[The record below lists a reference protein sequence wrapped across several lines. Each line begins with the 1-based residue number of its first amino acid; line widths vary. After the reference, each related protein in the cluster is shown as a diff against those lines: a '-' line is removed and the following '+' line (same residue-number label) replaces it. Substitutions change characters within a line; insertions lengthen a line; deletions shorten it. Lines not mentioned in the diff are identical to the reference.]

1 MKCLFVNSFLR
12 DIDVHLSTL
21 VHTDIPCEIVKSVI
35 LSTAIKYSRVV
46 GGKVI
51 LRAAEMVWHLVTCKN
66 NVIVNVSELRRDLTR
81 IRCSSD
87 EKNNKKKGKSNNKK
101 RLSLGPRQD
110 NAPPLPKGYVRA
122 LPTSYPEDWSPSW
135 ARTNGWIKDPYY
147 DWMQPSSSIEC
158 AIIPSKSPRP
168 AVVVNDPGLPSWVWV
183 TAILLALVATGY
195 GVYWGYHWYLRN
207 KVDQSTDVDRAFLN
221 MPMSMSM
228 GPIDEMPNTTD
239 LMNDFANQSSIRAK
253 R

>member
-1 MKCLFVNSFLR
+1 MKCIFVSSFLR

-35 LSTAIKYSRVV
+35 LSTAIRYSHVP
-46 GGKVI
+46 GKVI
-51 LRAAEMVWHLVTCKN
+51 LTASDMVWRLVTCKN
-66 NVIVNVSELRRDLTR
+66 NITVNVGELRRDLAR
-81 IRCSSD
+81 IRCSD
-87 EKNNKKKGKSNNKK
+87 DKRGRRKGKGKSNNKK

-110 NAPPLPKGYVRA
+110 NAPPLPKGYVRV
-122 LPTSYPEDWSPSW
+122 LSTSFPADWSPSW

-147 DWMQPSSSIEC
+147 DWMQPASSVTSVL
-158 AIIPSKSPRP
+158 PSKPSP
-168 AVVVNDPGLPSWVWV
+168 AAADGGLPSWVWV
-183 TAILLALVATGY
+183 TVILLALVATGY

-239 LMNDFANQSSIRAK
+239 LMNDFANQSSTRAK